1 MVRHGLD
8 GARAGLEDR
17 GGVEVLRERLVE
29 VFRDRR
35 LGEAVTRLAIP
46 CFDCNAGRIQ
56 MFKTAHHERFVHDY
70 KVAVVDVALATS
82 AAPTYFSA
90 FNTVD
95 GQSFLD
101 GGVWANCP
109 VMVGLLEAMYVLD
122 ISSPD
127 IHVLSVGTTDDPFDV
142 SKIKRIGGLLT
153 WGTTAVSLLM
163 RAQTDAAI
171 SQAQLVLGDR
181 LLRVDSVTRP
191 GRFTLD
197 DSRRISDLV
206 GLGKFT
212 AKDRFEVVAER
223 FLGST
228 VTPFQPNHI
237 LSPANQV
244 PEALR
249 NYKFMGH

>member
-1 MVRHGLD
+1 
-8 GARAGLEDR
+8 
-17 GGVEVLRERLVE
+17 
-29 VFRDRR
+29 
-35 LGEAVTRLAIP
+35 
-46 CFDCNAGRIQ
+46 
-56 MFKTAHHERFVHDY
+56 
-70 KVAVVDVALATS
+70 
-82 AAPTYFSA
+82 
-90 FNTVD
+90 
-95 GQSFLD
+95 
-101 GGVWANCP
+101 
-109 VMVGLLEAMYVLD
+109 MVGLLEAMYVLD